1 MKMRAV
7 KTKDPP
13 ASQER
18 ERALPDIPIEH
29 LTLSVY
35 ESAPPSVREKILTQL
50 VAKVF
55 EASPPPERS
64 LIIHRL
70 LRPMGVLALATVANG
85 AFAKYQFSG
94 ENGEWQGRIEDAMN
108 VRTSDII
115 ALVERAQQIS
125 NNAVNGLIE
134 VISKSPV
141 LASSAAASILM
152 MALVQYSQNR
162 RSTDFTRQAN
172 SSSALFESARQ
183 SPGAS
188 GGSGWIG

>member
-1 MKMRAV
+1 MNVVETVDR
-7 KTKDPP
+7 PP
-13 ASQER
+13 SQESKR
-18 ERALPDIPIEH
+18 VLPSIPIEQ

-35 ESAPPSVREKILTQL
+35 ETAPPPVREKMLTQL

-64 LIIHRL
+64 LIISKL
-70 LRPMGVLALATVANG
+70 LRPMGVLALATVADG
-85 AFAKYQFSG
+85 AFARYQFSG
-94 ENGEWQGRIEDAMN
+94 EGQEWQGRIEDSMN

-115 ALVERAQQIS
+115 ALVERVQQVS
-125 NNAVNGLIE
+125 NNSVNGLIE

-162 RSTDFTRQAN
+162 RATDFTRSEG
-172 SSSALFESARQ
+172 SSPALFESWQ
-183 SPGAS
+183 P
-188 GGSGWIG
+188 